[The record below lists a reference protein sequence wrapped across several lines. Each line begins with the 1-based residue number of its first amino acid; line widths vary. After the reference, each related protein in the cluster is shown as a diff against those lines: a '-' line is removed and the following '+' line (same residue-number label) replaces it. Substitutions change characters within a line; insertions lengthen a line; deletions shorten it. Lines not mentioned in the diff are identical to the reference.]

1 MVDPTN
7 PRALGPADAPVV
19 IEVWSDFQ
27 CPACGFFARLIEPDL
42 IDEYVRT
49 GDVNLIYRDRAFLD
63 GDDPNGE
70 SHQSAAAARCSGD
83 QGKFWQYHDYLF
95 ENQDGENKGAFNRET
110 LDQIATAVGLD
121 MDAFGSCMEGDASV
135 QAVSDETAQGA
146 AAGVNSTPTLAINGV
161 LQRPG
166 AIPMADSSSGP
177 GLRTLID
184 AELAKVSPAPGA
196 SATPAP

>member
-1 MVDPTN
+1 MDPTN
-7 PRALGPADAPVV
+7 PRALGPAGAPVT

-27 CPACGFFARLIEPDL
+27 CPACGFFAKSIEPDL

-49 GDVNLIYRDRAFLD
+49 GDVSLVYRDRAFLD
-63 GDDPNGE
+63 GGDPNGE

-83 QGKFWQYHDYLF
+83 QGKFWPYHDYLM
-95 ENQDGENKGAFNRET
+95 ENQDGENEGAFNRET

-121 MDAFGSCMEGDASV
+121 MDAYGSCMDGDASM
-135 QAVSDETAQGA
+135 QAVVDETAQGA
-146 AAGVNSTPTLAINGV
+146 AAGVTSTPTLAINGV

-166 AIPMADSSSGP
+166 AIPMADATSGP